1 MNSEQLNFI
10 CNNTKGLQDK
20 GKRMKVFEYLKN
32 HIHSNGFVFYKKH
45 IRLSL
50 IKKYG
55 VTILKESYS
64 FLMVEQILVVWQ

>member
-10 CNNTKGLQDK
+10 FNNTKGLQDK

-32 HIHSNGFVFYKKH
+32 HIRSNGFVFLQETHSFQSDEKVW
-45 IRLSL
+45 RD
-50 IKKYG
+50 
-55 VTILKESYS
+55 ESYS